1 EMEGRSAKGIKKG
14 GIINNGKLVDG
25 GRISG
30 GIINRIG
37 MRISRGGGGN
47 LSGSGGVVGGG
58 SIGGIKIEETRIG

>member
-1 EMEGRSAKGIKKG
+1 MEGGSAKGIIKG

-25 GRISG
+25 GRMSG

-47 LSGSGGVVGGG
+47 L
-58 SIGGIKIEETRIG
+58 